1 MHYICAIHTE
11 RNATNTSIFN
21 NYVNVT
27 HPNDGGNIDLI
38 VVPKNTAIIKLII
51 LDKRNWRCSGSVEIK
66 VYTKYGGIY
75 ATTYQTKNIEPAMKI
90 FMWFSIDA

>member
-38 VVPKNTAIIKLII
+38 VVPKNTVIIKLAI
-51 LDKRNWRCSGSVEIK
+51 LDRRN
-66 VYTKYGGIY
+66 
-75 ATTYQTKNIEPAMKI
+75 
-90 FMWFSIDA
+90 